1 MSSLAWKAVQSKFL
15 FDGSWR
21 DIYVL
26 GTDVAGWQRM
36 LDGLRSADYDPR
48 YFRDNNPTEL
58 PARAEDAF
66 PNEREYCPLLSVQ
79 FCGILANCH
88 FFSFEEIE
96 FDVDPWEVSG
106 QAQLDALLEFM
117 RCLAAARW
125 SRRHPLPSELAQ
137 ERHHSGHPRRSLR
150 ASRGQWVTSLA
161 V

>member
-15 FDGSWR
+15 FDGSWQ

-36 LDGLRSADYDPR
+36 LDGLRSADYDLR

-117 RCLAAARW
+117 RCLAAAVGQDAILC
-125 SRRHPLPSELAQ
+125 PENLPKSVIIRVTPEGRF
-137 ERHHSGHPRRSLR
+137 EHHAVSG
-150 ASRGQWVTSLA
+150 
-161 V
+161 